1 MAKDKEKSIQKIKE
15 FFSEEDERKTRV
27 IQEKENSIRLMQEK
41 LRSLENELSSRNQE
55 ISRFRHQS
63 HTGNSSQD
71 ESRKLAEAL
80 ERKNAEI
87 QKCKRVF
94 EQKCL

>member
-41 LRSLENELSSRNQE
+41 LRSLEN
-55 ISRFRHQS
+55 
-63 HTGNSSQD
+63 
-71 ESRKLAEAL
+71 
-80 ERKNAEI
+80 
-87 QKCKRVF
+87 
-94 EQKCL
+94 